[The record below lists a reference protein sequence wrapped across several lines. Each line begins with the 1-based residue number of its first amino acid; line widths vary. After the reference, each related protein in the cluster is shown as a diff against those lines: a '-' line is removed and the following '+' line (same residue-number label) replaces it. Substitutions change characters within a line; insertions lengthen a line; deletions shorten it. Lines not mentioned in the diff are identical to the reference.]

1 MEAVEFW
8 QEEQGR
14 AVVTV
19 INLQELTPPVTVH
32 GIRLTVNLKGK
43 ALKRACL
50 LPEGTPLAMQERD
63 GAVTVEL
70 PPLEIERMVAFEFL
84 RPQSGVRRLRHGA
97 ALAARSPMPRPVPGG
112 MCQPQTALAARNTV
126 GRRICGSVADSPL
139 FAEGENIP
147 GGVPTGAAYTASAA
161 CAPMTPR
168 LDASRLRHDENYGS
182 SRHRRSAGFLAGGI

>member
-1 MEAVEFW
+1 MRKDSRSEPLQTGFDLTDHVKRPVAEDGAVLSLIRSLLDGPCSFSMEAPPAVEAVEFW

-50 LPEGTPLAMQERD
+50 LPEGTPLATQERD

-70 PPLEIERMVAFEFL
+70 PPLEIERMVSFEF
-84 RPQSGVRRLRHGA
+84 
-97 ALAARSPMPRPVPGG
+97 
-112 MCQPQTALAARNTV
+112 
-126 GRRICGSVADSPL
+126 
-139 FAEGENIP
+139 
-147 GGVPTGAAYTASAA
+147 
-161 CAPMTPR
+161 
-168 LDASRLRHDENYGS
+168 
-182 SRHRRSAGFLAGGI
+182 